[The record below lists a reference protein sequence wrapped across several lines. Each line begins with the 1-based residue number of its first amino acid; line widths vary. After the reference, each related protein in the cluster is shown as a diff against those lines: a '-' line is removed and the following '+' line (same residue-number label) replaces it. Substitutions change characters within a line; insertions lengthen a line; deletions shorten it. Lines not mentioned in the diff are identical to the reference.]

1 MNKLVIVSA
10 ILAAFVGMNTA
21 QAASTGTITF
31 NGELTA
37 STCDVVVDGQTANA
51 TVTLPTVGTNQLT
64 AANMKAGKTGFS
76 MALNNCSGT
85 LKTASTFFEAGPTVD
100 LVTGHLKNATGTAS
114 LVDLELLDGSNNF
127 AAIKAGSGSQITST
141 SYVNVATSS
150 ATLPYAVQYNAL
162 GASTAGTV
170 KSSIVYSVQYK

>member
-1 MNKLVIVSA
+1 MKKLAIVTA
-10 ILAAFVGMNTA
+10 IVATFAGINMV

-37 STCDVVVDGQTANA
+37 STCNVSVDGKGADA
-51 TVTLPTVGTNQLT
+51 TVTLPTIGTNQLT
-64 AANMKAGKTGFS
+64 SAGMKAGKMGFN
-76 MALNNCSGT
+76 MALTGCAGT

-100 LVTGHLKNATGTAS
+100 VITGHLKNATGTAS

-127 AAIKAGSGSQITST
+127 AAIKAGNSSQVTSN
-141 SYVNVATSS
+141 SYVSVASGS

-170 KSSIVYSVQYK
+170 KSSVVYSIQYK